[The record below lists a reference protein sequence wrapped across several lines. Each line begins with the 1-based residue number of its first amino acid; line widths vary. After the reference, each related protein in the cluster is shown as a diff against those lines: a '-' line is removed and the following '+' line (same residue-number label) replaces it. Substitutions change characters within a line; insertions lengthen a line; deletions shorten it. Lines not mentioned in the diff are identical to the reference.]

1 MTKFV
6 KEDKNKGV
14 EYLKIALDNG
24 ITKAKEELER
34 INNEL

>member
-1 MTKFV
+1 MK
-6 KEDKNKGV
+6 KE
-14 EYLKIALDNG
+14 EYLKIAFDNG